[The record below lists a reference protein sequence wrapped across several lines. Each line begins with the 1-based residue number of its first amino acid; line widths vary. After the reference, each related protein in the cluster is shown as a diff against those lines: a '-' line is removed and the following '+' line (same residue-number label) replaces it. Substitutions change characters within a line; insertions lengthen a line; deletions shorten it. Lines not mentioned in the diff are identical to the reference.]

1 MLFLSPYV
9 AEVFFFSSR
18 YLVDFVGNIRSE
30 EAGEGLER
38 HTFTRMSGVIFM
50 K

>member
-1 MLFLSPYV
+1 M
-9 AEVFFFSSR
+9 
-18 YLVDFVGNIRSE
+18 DFAANIWSG

-38 HTFTRMSGVIFM
+38 HTFARMSAVIFM